1 MPDAREYPSVLAD
14 AEAAAKRG
22 DFVTA
27 EAWLREGLPLQEA
40 ALGAAHPDVA
50 SSLNNLAVICES
62 TGRLDEAER
71 LFRRAYDVAT
81 AAAAQARPGAEKI
94 LATSRENLRDFCVEH
109 GRPFDDHGDA
119 AWGLRDQAPAA
130 PAAPARPAQPPPTV
144 TPPPRAARSAPS
156 APAPTATPALAGPRA
171 TTALPRTIAVVTVA
185 VLAATLGWRWLRAD
199 DAGAR
204 TPASPGVTAHS
215 AAAPIDARPAPAPP
229 EARTSP
235 PAAVAAPPAGVPSS
249 APPAA
254 SSAPLEAPAT
264 VATPPAGARPAAEAP
279 LPPAATTAAAP
290 GLDAPRVMTAD
301 LCASLETGGRVWRC
315 APVDTPAAPGRLSF
329 VTRIAS
335 PRGARLQHRWSREG
349 DVRQSVR
356 LSVAASPTEGYR
368 TFSRQTVTPGAWSVA
383 VLDADGVV
391 LQELRFE
398 VRAP

>member
-40 ALGAAHPDVA
+40 ALGDAHPDVA

-109 GRPFDDHGDA
+109 GRPFDDHGDP
-119 AWGLRDQAPAA
+119 AWGLRDHAPTPPA
-130 PAAPARPAQPPPTV
+130 PPARPAQPPAIA
-144 TPPPRAARSAPS
+144 TPPPRAARTAPS
-156 APAPTATPALAGPRA
+156 TRPPAATPAPPAPRA
-171 TTALPRTIAVVTVA
+171 AATFPRAIGVVAAA
-185 VLAATLGWRWLRAD
+185 VLAATLGWRWLSAD

-204 TPASPGVTAHS
+204 TPAPGVTAEPAS
-215 AAAPIDARPAPAPP
+215 SPVDERPSSAPP
-229 EARTSP
+229 ETRTSP
-235 PAAVAAPPAGVPSS
+235 PAAVEPPPVGVPENASPAAAAPAPETTAPAGVP
-249 APPAA
+249 
-254 SSAPLEAPAT
+254 
-264 VATPPAGARPAAEAP
+264 PAAEAP
-279 LPPAATTAAAP
+279 LSAGAAP
-290 GLDAPRVMTAD
+290 APGGDAPRVMTAD

-315 APVDTPAAPGRLSF
+315 ARVDTPAAPGRLSF

-335 PRGARLQHRWSREG
+335 PRGARLQHRWAREG
-349 DVRQSVR
+349 VVRQSVR

-391 LQELRFE
+391 LRELRFE